1 MVDGMVNRPF
11 REPSGP
17 IRREGNRAT
26 RDLARGYGVRLKRLK
41 GGDARGNS
49 GDFLRRV
56 SDHRRR
62 IATFAPGHW
71 KTGRRKS
78 QNIVVSAPG
87 WLVVNPVGV
96 ATPTVGWKRAPLS
109 AVASIAEVILISTLL
124 ILRFAIYM
132 LSHMF
137 IDLWNCN
144 YFLCKHVCAEIDNE

>member
-26 RDLARGYGVRLKRLK
+26 RDLARGYSVWLKRLK
-41 GGDARGNS
+41 RGRRSRREGNS
-49 GDFLRRV
+49 GDSLRRV
-56 SDHRRR
+56 SDRRRR
-62 IATFAPGHW
+62 IATFTPGHW

-78 QNIVVSAPG
+78 QDIVVSARG

-109 AVASIAEVILISTLL
+109 AVAFIAELISDKC
-124 ILRFAIYM
+124 FAYNA
-132 LSHMF
+132 S
-137 IDLWNCN
+137 
-144 YFLCKHVCAEIDNE
+144 